1 MRTLYIAALTLS
13 LLAASGCSMFSS
25 KEDYKSGAGK
35 SRPLEVPPDLIAPG
49 SEDHYTVPEGSATSY
64 SEYAKVAAQAQACT
78 CPPANGAQA
87 KPALAAAAAPTA
99 APAAPVAPP
108 KLQDMP
114 DGSKAIAV
122 AEPFD
127 RCWQKVGE
135 AVDRAHLALED
146 KDRSAGIFYL
156 KGGHNQIT
164 VKAQAADGAAGC
176 TVAANNGSGTANDET
191 KKVIDSL
198 YKALGK

>member
-1 MRTLYIAALTLS
+1 MRTLHIAALTLS
-13 LLAASGCSMFSS
+13 LLVLSGCSMFSS

-35 SRPLEVPPDLIAPG
+35 ARPLEVPPDLVAPS
-49 SEDHYTVPEGSATSY
+49 SEDHYTVPEGSGTSY
-64 SEYAKVAAQAQACT
+64 SEYAKVTAQAQACT

-87 KPALAAAAAPTA
+87 KPVVAAVAA
-99 APAAPVAPP
+99 APAAPVVPP
-108 KLQDMP
+108 KLQDMS

-127 RCWQKVGE
+127 RCWEKVNE
-135 AVDRAHLALED
+135 AMDRARIALED
-146 KDRSAGIFYL
+146 KDRSAGILYL

-164 VKAQAADGAAGC
+164 VKAAPDNAAGC
-176 TVAANNGSGTANDET
+176 TVAANNGSGTTNDET

>member
-1 MRTLYIAALTLS
+1 MRTLHIAALTLS
-13 LLAASGCSMFSS
+13 LLALSGCSMFGS
-25 KEDYKSGAGK
+25 KEPDYKSGAGK

-49 SEDHYTVPEGSATSY
+49 SEDHYTVPEGSGTSY

-87 KPALAAAAAPTA
+87 KPAPVVAA

-114 DGSKAIAV
+114 DGSKAIAI

-135 AVDRAHLALED
+135 AMDRARIALED

-164 VKAQAADGAAGC
+164 VKAAQDNAAAC
-176 TVAANNGSGTANDET
+176 TVAANNGSGTATDET